1 MDIGV
6 SLSNGVTPLCQLM
19 KKHGSDKGGPEGISQ
34 CGHKLPRHAYTTY
47 YHPLLQ
53 PVQFSQ
59 LRVFELGIGS
69 TGVFPYNMGKN
80 GTPGA
85 SLRAW
90 KEFLEKSEVFG
101 GDIDR
106 SILFEEDRIKTFYV
120 DQGSSDSIRTLWSSP
135 DLIEPFDVIIDDGC
149 HEFDFNVRFF
159 ENSFHKLK
167 SGGVFIIEDI
177 CSITAEW
184 RNKIEEWRRRY
195 PITDVRYFSIKNPNY
210 NDDVLLVI
218 QR

>member
-1 MDIGV
+1 
-6 SLSNGVTPLCQLM
+6 
-19 KKHGSDKGGPEGISQ
+19 
-34 CGHKLPRHAYTTY
+34 
-47 YHPLLQ
+47 
-53 PVQFSQ
+53 
-59 LRVFELGIGS
+59 
-69 TGVFPYNMGKN
+69 MGKN

-167 SGGVFIIEDI
+167 SGGDGI
-177 CSITAEW
+177 
-184 RNKIEEWRRRY
+184 
-195 PITDVRYFSIKNPNY
+195 P
-210 NDDVLLVI
+210 
-218 QR
+218 